1 MRDYFFAD
9 YCGGWIRK
17 LDPAAG
23 NSVVSFASGI
33 SSPVDLK
40 VSDDG
45 SLDYLARGTGAA
57 TGVVYRIQ
65 YGAVTPTITAHP
77 ESRTVTTGKPV
88 TFSVRASGP
97 PPLRYQWQR
106 NGANITGA
114 TARDYT
120 IASVGAADQGAG
132 FRAVVRN
139 DFGNVLSN
147 AAVLTVTANRAPT
160 AAMSQP
166 ATGALYSAGNVIA
179 YTGTATDPEDG
190 TLPPSAFTWKV
201 DFHHDTHLHP
211 FVPPTTGS
219 RTGSFS
225 IPRTGETSANVWY
238 RIHLTVRDSG
248 GLTRSIARDILPRKV
263 RVTLAS
269 SPAGLQLKLD
279 GQPVATPMSFD
290 GVVGITRTLE
300 AATPQ
305 TSGGVTYGFASW
317 SDGGAARHDIATPA
331 ANTTYL
337 ATYGASGGST
347 GTGLS
352 ATYFNNV
359 DFTGTAVSRI
369 DSTVN
374 FSWGSGSP
382 ATTIGP
388 DTFSARWVG
397 QVEAQFTDTYTFYT
411 RSDDGVRLWV
421 NGRALVNDWTNHG
434 VTENSG
440 RISLVAGR
448 RYDIRMEFYENGGA
462 ATARLLWSSA
472 STPKAV
478 VPSTRLYSQAI
489 RINFQTGSA
498 PVPAGYLPDAG
509 LAFASRGNGHTYG
522 WKANNTAQMRDRNAS
537 NSPDQRYDTLAY
549 MRRPGN
555 PDATWEIALSNGSYR
570 VRIVAGDP
578 SYFDTTIRIA
588 AEGVLTVSG
597 TTTSAQRW
605 LDATSTVTVADGRLT
620 IHNAAG
626 AAVNEICF
634 VEIAPR

>member
-1 MRDYFFAD
+1 M
-9 YCGGWIRK
+9 
-17 LDPAAG
+17 
-23 NSVVSFASGI
+23 NFASGI
-33 SSPVDLK
+33 SFPVDLK

-45 SLDYLARGTGAA
+45 SLYYLARGTGTA

-77 ESRTVTTGKPV
+77 ESRTVTTGNPV

-106 NGANITGA
+106 NSVNITGA
-114 TARDYT
+114 TAQDYT
-120 IASVGAADQGAG
+120 IASVRASDQAS

-139 DFGNVLSN
+139 DFGNALSN

-166 ATGALYSAGNVIA
+166 ATGALYSAGNVIT

-190 TLPPSAFTWKV
+190 TLPASAFIWKV

-211 FVPPTTGS
+211 FIPPTTGS
-219 RTGSFS
+219 RTGSFT

-248 GLTRSIARDILPRKV
+248 GLTHSIARDILPRKV
-263 RVTLAS
+263 RVTLAT

-290 GVVGITRTLE
+290 GVVGIIRNLE
-300 AATPQ
+300 AVTPQ
-305 TSGGVTYGFASW
+305 ASGGATYGFASW
-317 SDGGAARHDIATPA
+317 SDGGAARHDISTPA

-337 ATYGASGGST
+337 ATYRVSGGGT

-369 DSTVN
+369 DPTVN

-382 ATTIGP
+382 AAAIGP
-388 DTFSARWVG
+388 DTFSARWIG
-397 QVEAQFTDTYTFYT
+397 QVEAQFTGTYTFYT
-411 RSDDGVRLWV
+411 QSDDGVRLWV
-421 NGRALVNDWTNHG
+421 NGQALVNNWTNHG

-440 RISLVAGR
+440 RISLVAGQ
-448 RYDIRMEFYENGGA
+448 RYSIRMEFYDSAGA

-478 VPSTRLYSQAI
+478 VPSRVCIRRRSESTSRPDRRQFRPATCRMRACRSRAAATDTPMDGTRTTRPRCAI
-489 RINFQTGSA
+489 GT
-498 PVPAGYLPDAG
+498 PA
-509 LAFASRGNGHTYG
+509 T
-522 WKANNTAQMRDRNAS
+522 
-537 NSPDQRYDTLAY
+537 
-549 MRRPGN
+549 RP
-555 PDATWEIALSNGSYR
+555 I
-570 VRIVAGDP
+570 
-578 SYFDTTIRIA
+578 
-588 AEGVLTVSG
+588 SG
-597 TTTSAQRW
+597 TTPWPTCGGRVVPMQR
-605 LDATSTVTVADGRLT
+605 GRSRSPM
-620 IHNAAG
+620 AP
-626 AAVNEICF
+626 
-634 VEIAPR
+634 IAYHRGWRSQPL

>member
-1 MRDYFFAD
+1 M
-9 YCGGWIRK
+9 
-17 LDPAAG
+17 P
-23 NSVVSFASGI
+23 
-33 SSPVDLK
+33 
-40 VSDDG
+40 
-45 SLDYLARGTGAA
+45 RGT
-57 TGVVYRIQ
+57 T
-65 YGAVTPTITAHP
+65 
-77 ESRTVTTGKPV
+77 SRRPRRT
-88 TFSVRASGP
+88 R
-97 PPLRYQWQR
+97 R
-106 NGANITGA
+106 
-114 TARDYT
+114 
-120 IASVGAADQGAG
+120 
-132 FRAVVRN
+132 
-139 DFGNVLSN
+139 
-147 AAVLTVTANRAPT
+147 
-160 AAMSQP
+160 
-166 ATGALYSAGNVIA
+166 
-179 YTGTATDPEDG
+179 
-190 TLPPSAFTWKV
+190 TWR
-201 DFHHDTHLHP
+201 P
-211 FVPPTTGS
+211 
-219 RTGSFS
+219 
-225 IPRTGETSANVWY
+225 I
-238 RIHLTVRDSG
+238 
-248 GLTRSIARDILPRKV
+248 
-263 RVTLAS
+263 
-269 SPAGLQLKLD
+269 
-279 GQPVATPMSFD
+279 
-290 GVVGITRTLE
+290 
-300 AATPQ
+300 
-305 TSGGVTYGFASW
+305 
-317 SDGGAARHDIATPA
+317 
-331 ANTTYL
+331 
-337 ATYGASGGST
+337 GASGGGT

-509 LAFASRGNGHTYG
+509 LAFASRGNGQTYG

-570 VRIVAGDP
+570 VQHRG
-578 SYFDTTIRIA
+578 
-588 AEGVLTVSG
+588 
-597 TTTSAQRW
+597 
-605 LDATSTVTVADGRLT
+605 GRSQLL
-620 IHNAAG
+620 
-626 AAVNEICF
+626 
-634 VEIAPR
+634 